1 MIVIVDYGVGN
12 LRSVF
17 NKLKRIGLNAEISSD
32 PTVISRA
39 DRIILP
45 GVGHF
50 RAGMQ
55 KLKEYGFIDLLNQK
69 VLKEKV
75 PVLGICL
82 GVQLFSKKSEE
93 GSCEGLGWIDAETVL
108 FKIPEPDKYKL
119 KVPHVGWNSVSIVK
133 DSSLFKGIRPDEMF
147 YFVHSYHLQC
157 NNPSFVL
164 GKSEYSY
171 EFVSCVEQDNIMG
184 VQFHPEKS
192 QDAGIQLF
200 ENFVNL

>member
-17 NKLKRIGLNAEISSD
+17 NKLKRIGIQAEISSD
-32 PTVISRA
+32 SKVISRA
-39 DRIILP
+39 DKIILP

-50 RAGMQ
+50 KAGMQ
-55 KLKEYGFIDLLNQK
+55 KLNEYGFIDLLNQK

-82 GVQLFSKKSEE
+82 GVQLFSKRSEE

-108 FKIPEPDKYKL
+108 FKIPESEKFKL
-119 KVPHVGWNSVSIVK
+119 KVPHVGWNTVSVVK
-133 DSSLFKGIRPDEMF
+133 DSLLFKSISPDDMF
-147 YFVHSYHLQC
+147 YFVHSYHLKY
-157 NNPSFVL
+157 NNTSSVL
-164 GKSEYSY
+164 GITEYSY
-171 EFVSCVEQDNIMG
+171 EFVSCIEQENIMG
-184 VQFHPEKS
+184 VQFHPQKS
-192 QDAGIQLF
+192 QDAGIQMF